1 MKSDEIAQ
9 VAVELMVAPGLLA
22 VLVQK
27 VIDVQLFFKV
37 ANVGKMQESIFRSRI
52 LVQHQLFVP
61 WIMLFGNTFL
71 HVKTM
76 IEK

>member
-37 ANVGKMQESIFRSRI
+37 ANVGKM
-52 LVQHQLFVP
+52 
-61 WIMLFGNTFL
+61 
-71 HVKTM
+71 
-76 IEK
+76 